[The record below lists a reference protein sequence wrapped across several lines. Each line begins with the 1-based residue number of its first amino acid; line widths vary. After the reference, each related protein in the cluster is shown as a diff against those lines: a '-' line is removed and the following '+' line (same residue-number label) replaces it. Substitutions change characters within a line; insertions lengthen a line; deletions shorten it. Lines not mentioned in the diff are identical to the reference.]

1 MKPTLAVLLLLPILS
16 LSSGCAGIK
25 PEKEVVIQ
33 TEYLERKIPIQPR
46 PKGLKLLPLNFYAVT
61 EENLQEFLE
70 RFEKENGDI
79 VFFALSVPNY
89 ENLSMN
95 MADLKRYIEQQKQ
108 IIVYYETSVMR
119 SPRPP
124 KKELEFDN

>member
-1 MKPTLAVLLLLPILS
+1 LKPTLAVLLLLPILS

>member
-95 MADLKRYIEQQKQ
+95 IADLKRYIEQQKQ